1 MTQAERDE
9 LDDEVA
15 SLIDGILEGDQ
26 LSLSR
31 LITRIENEAPGT
43 KAAISRLHDHAP
55 GTRTIGVTGQPGAGK
70 STMVDN
76 LVDRYRE
83 RGLTVGVIAVDPSSP
98 YSGGSVLGDRVRQT
112 SRPADPG
119 VFFRSMSA
127 RGHSG
132 GLAAATFD
140 VVHAMDAFGKDII
153 IIETVGAGQNEV
165 DIVRAADTVCLVA
178 IPGAG
183 DDVQANKAGIL
194 EIADVFAVNKA
205 DLDGATT
212 TAQELMQMIR
222 IGQDLE
228 RDDEEVT
235 PADDGGHHGGTG
247 PEALQDR
254 TPESDGWVPRVELT
268 VATDG
273 EGLADLIDAL
283 DDHHA
288 YLEESG
294 ELADRRAQR
303 FEQEVNVHLA
313 NEIAA
318 VREQLVAQRV
328 ASIDDDAD
336 PRTVAADLAVPFRR
350 LVEGADEAQ

>member
-1 MTQAERDE
+1 MSENDSTVSGADLDGELAEY
-9 LDDEVA
+9 V
-15 SLIDGILEGDQ
+15 EGVLAGNQ

-31 LITRIENEAPGT
+31 LITRIENGAPGYEGAV
-43 KAAISRLHDHAP
+43 KALYSHAD

-70 STMVDN
+70 ST
-76 LVDRYRE
+76 LVDKLVDGFRE

-112 SRPADPG
+112 TRPEDPE

-140 VVHAMDAFGKDII
+140 VVHAMDAFGKDLV
-153 IIETVGAGQNEV
+153 IIETVGAGQNEI

-205 DLDGATT
+205 DLDGATA
-212 TAQELMQMIR
+212 TAQELVQMIR
-222 IGQDLE
+222 IGQDL
-228 RDDEEVT
+228 DDETAAET
-235 PADDGGHHGGTG
+235 DT
-247 PEALQDR
+247 
-254 TPESDGWVPRVELT
+254 WVPRVELT
-268 VATDG
+268 VATTG
-273 EGLADLIDAL
+273 EGVADLVGAL

-288 YLEESG
+288 HLESTG
-294 ELADRRAQR
+294 ELAERRAER
-303 FEQEVNVHLA
+303 FEQEVTVHLA
-313 NEIAA
+313 TEIERLRERLLAA
-318 VREQLVAQRV
+318 RRGALDTE
-328 ASIDDDAD
+328 AD
-336 PRTVAADLAVPFRR
+336 PYSVADELAVPFREA
-350 LVEGADEAQ
+350 VEDATAEDE